1 SAVDETATRRR
12 PGRLHSLLQTP
23 SNQSLFSFFLFLFC
37 YVRVSVI
44 ERTPVQPYQRSQLR
58 QATQPG
64 EPARPADH
72 RQASSLEGTQTT
84 RPTSLAAFFF
94 SSPFHFPPCRPRD
107 VAAAST
113 SRRRRRRERLAASKA
128 KRKTRSC
135 RCRARRFLPLAG
147 RGGSSLLPGK
157 ETARQASTQATG
169 NPPTRDSLARLLA
182 SLACATRQRCLP
194 RRGTTLNAPLRLR
207 SSRRRRRKAQ
217 KSRGRSEQ
225 KRKVN
230 RIAGLRNV
238 RIINDR
244 RTARRRATEKPRK

>member
-1 SAVDETATRRR
+1 MSELRCSRTSAANCGRQRNLASRR
-12 PGRLHSLLQTP
+12 GQ
-23 SNQSLFSFFLFLFC
+23 
-37 YVRVSVI
+37 
-44 ERTPVQPYQRSQLR
+44 RTTGR
-58 QATQPG
+58 QAASKGPRL
-64 EPARPADH
+64 PARPVW
-72 RQASSLEGTQTT
+72 
-84 RPTSLAAFFF
+84 PAFF
-94 SSPFHFPPCRPRD
+94 SPFHFPPCRPRD
-107 VAAAST
+107 VAAAS
-113 SRRRRRRERLAASKA
+113 SHGGPAQASRRRRERLAASKA

-169 NPPTRDSLARLLA
+169 NQPAARSLA

-207 SSRRRRRKAQ
+207 SSARRRRKAQ
-217 KSRGRSEQ
+217 KSRGRSQQ

-244 RTARRRATEKPRK
+244 RPARRRATEKTKKVNGTRTREE